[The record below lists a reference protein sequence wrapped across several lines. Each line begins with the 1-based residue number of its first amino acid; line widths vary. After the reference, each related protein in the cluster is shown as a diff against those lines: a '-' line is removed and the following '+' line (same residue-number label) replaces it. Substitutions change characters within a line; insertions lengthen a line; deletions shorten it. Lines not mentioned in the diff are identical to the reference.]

1 MYKTETENN
10 NKIVP
15 IARRLVVVV
24 VTLVVIVVYDLLLF
38 VAPFSAAVA
47 FCPLCSASSVLLS
60 LVFFCFVSVF
70 RLICRIEMSFK
81 MSLNLSSEFAS
92 LSLQVNGN
100 LLQCTRFATL
110 DSLSNYAD
118 RFTDNCWI

>member
-1 MYKTETENN
+1 MYPPDVVYKTETENN

-60 LVFFCFVSVF
+60 LVFIFCFCVS
-70 RLICRIEMSFK
+70 SH
-81 MSLNLSSEFAS
+81 
-92 LSLQVNGN
+92 
-100 LLQCTRFATL
+100 
-110 DSLSNYAD
+110 LSN
-118 RFTDNCWI
+118 

>member
-15 IARRLVVVV
+15 IARRLVV

-110 DSLSNYAD
+110 LDSNYAD
-118 RFTDNCWI
+118 RFTVNCWI

>member
-1 MYKTETENN
+1 M
-10 NKIVP
+10 P

-24 VTLVVIVVYDLLLF
+24 IVVDDLLLF
-38 VAPFSAAVA
+38 VVAPLSAAVA
-47 FCPLCSASSVLLS
+47 FCPLRSALSVLLS
-60 LVFFCFVSVF
+60 FCRLSLVFMSVF

-100 LLQCTRFATL
+100 LLQCTRFAARFSSCL
-110 DSLSNYAD
+110 VLSNYAD
-118 RFTDNCWI
+118 CFTVNCGI